1 MTYYIQL
8 YTFDEDTGIEL
19 SFTDFEQMQDFI
31 QAFFVG
37 VGEHK
42 EYSLSISMV
51 QDDE

>member
-19 SFTDFEQMQDFI
+19 SFTDFEQMHDFI